1 MSPQAQMGGSV
12 LRVARSP
19 EEVEALRPAWARLQE
34 SHFTSDIDVFLTLV
48 RTDPGVVR
56 PHVLVLEQDGE
67 PVSIVVARIEERAL
81 PARLGYLAVSPRVR
95 MLTVAYGGFLG
106 RDPSAPAVVL
116 GGARRSLAPEGIE
129 LLRLRMLTVGSPLHA
144 AARAAASPWLRRRF
158 DRPRP
163 HWRCGI
169 PDSLDEFL
177 AGRSKERRR
186 NVRRYQRRLEEAF
199 PGEVEVRAFEGRDE
213 LDTLFAHS
221 ERIQRRT
228 YQRAVGVG
236 FSDTALTRE
245 LTGLAMDRGWF
256 LGAVLYLGGE
266 PTAFWHGNAYRGVF
280 STTATGYD
288 PALAEHRPGTYLLI
302 ELVERLCADPT
313 VHTLDF
319 GFGDADYKR
328 SFGDTSM
335 LEEDVA
341 VFAARPRPLAV
352 HAVDSAVLG
361 TAALGRAVLARSGR
375 QRAVRRAWRRRL
387 DPSRD

>member
-1 MSPQAQMGGSV
+1 MSQQAQRDGSIV
-12 LRVARSP
+12 RVARSL
-19 EEVEALRPAWARLQE
+19 EEVEALRPAWTQLQG
-34 SHFTSDIDVFLTLV
+34 SHFTSDIDVFLTVV
-48 RTDPGVVR
+48 RSDPGVLR
-56 PHVLVLEQDGE
+56 PHVLVREHDGE
-67 PVSIVVARIEERAL
+67 PAAIVVARIEERAL
-81 PARLGYLAVSPRVR
+81 PARLGYLAVTPRVR

-106 RDPSAPAVVL
+106 EDPSAPALVL
-116 GGARRSLAPEGIE
+116 GEARRSLAPEGIE
-129 LLRLRMLTVGSPLHA
+129 LLRLRMLTVGSPLHS
-144 AARAAASPWLRRRF
+144 AARAEANPWLRRRF

-163 HWRCGI
+163 HWRCAV

-177 AGRSKERRR
+177 ASRSKERRR
-186 NVRRYQRRLEEAF
+186 NVRRYRRRLEEAF
-199 PGEVEVRAFEGRDE
+199 PGEVEVRAFEGREE

-236 FSDTALTRE
+236 FSDTPLTRA
-245 LTGLAMDRGWF
+245 LTGLAMDRDWF

-266 PTAFWHGNAYRGVF
+266 PAAFWHGSAYRGVF

-302 ELVERLCADPT
+302 ELVDRLCADPT

-328 SFGDTSM
+328 SFGDTSV

-341 VFAARPRPLAV
+341 VFEPRPRPLAV

-361 TAALGRAVLARSGR
+361 TTTLGRAALARSGR
-375 QRAVRRAWRRRL
+375 LRAVRRAWRRRL
-387 DPSRD
+387 DPSRE

>member
-1 MSPQAQMGGSV
+1 MSSQARKERSIV
-12 LRVARSP
+12 RVARSP
-19 EEVEALRPAWARLQE
+19 EEVEALRPVWSRLQD

-48 RTDPGVVR
+48 RNDPHVVR

-67 PVSIVVARIEERAL
+67 PVSIVVARIEERGL

-106 RDPSAPAVVL
+106 RDPTAPAVVL
-116 GGARRSLAPEGIE
+116 GPARKSLDPEGIE
-129 LLRLRMLTVGSPLHA
+129 LLRLRMLTVGSPLHS
-144 AARAAASPWLRRRF
+144 AARAAASPLLRRRF
-158 DRPRP
+158 DGPRP
-163 HWRCGI
+163 HWRCAV

-186 NVRRYQRRLEEAF
+186 NVRRYRRRLEEAF
-199 PGEVEVRAFEGRDE
+199 PGEVEVRAFEGRDD

-236 FSDTALTRE
+236 FADTALTRA

-266 PTAFWHGNAYRGVF
+266 PVAFWHGNAYRGVF

-302 ELVERLCADPT
+302 DLVERLCADPT

-341 VFAARPRPLAV
+341 VFEPRPRPLAL

-361 TAALGRAVLARSGR
+361 TTTLGRAALARSGR
-375 QRAVRRAWRRRL
+375 LRAVRRAWRRRL
-387 DPSRD
+387 DPSRR